1 MKLMKCFLWIRG
13 VWIAI
18 ENLGVN
24 RKLMWE
30 IYINGIPKLK
40 NLFIEGKEVPY
51 WTKGSSRPDYY
62 KKPDIV

>member
-30 IYINGIPKLK
+30 IYIRNTKLK
-40 NLFIEGKEVPY
+40 NLLLKGKRFRMGLKEVPDRIL
-51 WTKGSSRPDYY
+51 T
-62 KKPDIV
+62 KPDIV